1 MKLVI
6 VESPAKA
13 KTIERFLG
21 ADYRVE
27 ASNGHI
33 RDLPTKASDTPREI
47 RGEPWAKLG
56 VDTGGSFRPVWVVPE
71 QSRKKIA
78 ELRRVMS
85 RADEILLATDEDRE
99 GESISWHLVE
109 TLKPKVP
116 VKRIAFHEVTRSAI
130 RSALA
135 NPREVNRR
143 LVEAQE
149 ARRVLDRL
157 FGFELSEVLWR
168 KVRYGLSAGRVQSVA
183 LRLILDREAERRRFQ
198 RSRYWV
204 VRATLA
210 AREGEFPAQ
219 LIQAGDKRIANS
231 GSFFDSSTGELL
243 ASKKAVV
250 LDADAAGAA
259 AEAAFAAT
267 PWRVSGVKRETRRQR
282 PPPPFTTSTLQQVAS
297 GRLRLSPDRTMRIA
311 QNLYQGVEIG
321 GGAREGLIT
330 YMRTDSLTLSNRA
343 LADAGKHIR
352 TAFGEDYYDGPRR
365 YRTRSRSAQ
374 EAHEAIRPTD
384 ISRTPD
390 RMARFL
396 DADALK
402 LYRLIWIRTV
412 ASQMVDAQVDRTT
425 IDFAADIEGVE
436 HIFRATGSVVR
447 FPGFLR
453 VAPDARTSDQRL
465 PALETGALVHA
476 RAATLARQAGKAEDQ
491 TGTATTLLGV
501 EAEGKE
507 TRPPARYSE
516 ASLVKRLEEKGIGR
530 PSTYAETL
538 RKLRRRDY
546 VKKRSGGLVPTFV
559 GMAVNDLLC
568 RHFTRYVDTGFTA
581 RMEDD
586 LDEIAA
592 GDRDRSGF
600 LGHFYWGSGDEP
612 GLKPEIED
620 RKDAIEY
627 PVIALGDCARTG
639 KPIRIRI
646 GKRLPYLER
655 GEGRDRET
663 ASVPDDVLIDELT
676 VERAAELIES
686 AGDVLIGAD
695 PESGLPIYG
704 KSGPYGPYLQMGEG
718 GRGTKGRR
726 TQSLPRD
733 WSRHNL
739 TLEDALRLLSLPR
752 SLGKDPAT
760 GREIVA
766 TVGGLGPFVK
776 PADAKR
782 GEARGIE
789 SLDRVFT
796 ITLAEATALLA
807 QEKKS
812 RRRGPAVVRSLGA
825 DPATGSKIE
834 IRKGR
839 WGPYATDG
847 RVNASLPKG
856 TDPKE
861 IALEEAAALLAAK
874 RERAGAKKGAPK
886 GKRRSRRGAAVRRS
900 R

>member
-13 KTIERFLG
+13 KTIGRFLG
-21 ADYRVE
+21 TDYRVE

-33 RDLPTKASDTPREI
+33 RDLPTKASDAPREI

-71 QSRKKIA
+71 ESRKKIA
-78 ELRRVMS
+78 ELRRVVA

-109 TLKPKVP
+109 TLKPRVP
-116 VKRIAFHEVTRSAI
+116 VKRIAFHEVTSSAI
-130 RSALA
+130 REALA
-135 NPREVNRR
+135 NPREVNRG

-183 LRLILDREAERRRFQ
+183 LRLILDREAERRRFR

-210 AREGEFPAQ
+210 APDGEFPAQ
-219 LIQAGDKRIANS
+219 LMQIGDKRIANS

-250 LDADAAGAA
+250 LNADAAGAV
-259 AEAAFAAT
+259 AEAAAAAT
-267 PWRVSGVKRETRRQR
+267 PWRVSEVKRETRRQR

-297 GRLRLSPDRTMRIA
+297 GRLRMSPDRTMRIA
-311 QNLYQGVEIG
+311 QNLYQGIEIG
-321 GGAREGLIT
+321 GGEREGLIT

-343 LADAGKHIR
+343 LADAGKYIQ
-352 TAFGEDYYDGPRR
+352 TAFGKGYYNGPRR

-374 EAHEAIRPTD
+374 EAHEAIRPTEV
-384 ISRTPD
+384 SRTPE

-412 ASQMVDAQVDRTT
+412 ASQMVDASVDRTT
-425 IDFAADIEGVE
+425 IDFAASIEGDE
-436 HIFRATGSVVR
+436 HLFRATGSVVR
-447 FPGFLR
+447 FPGFLK
-453 VAPDARTSDQRL
+453 VAPDTRSSDQRL
-465 PALETGALVHA
+465 PALETGDLVHVRGDAPGTGEA
-476 RAATLARQAGKAEDQ
+476 RDRN
-491 TGTATTLLGV
+491 GTATTLLGV

-568 RHFTRYVDTGFTA
+568 RHFTRYVDIDFTA

-592 GDRDRSGF
+592 GDRDRRGF
-600 LGHFYWGSGDEP
+600 LGHFYWGNDGEP
-612 GLKPEIED
+612 GLKPEIEE

-627 PVIALGDCARTG
+627 PVISLGDCPRTG
-639 KPIRIRI
+639 KSIRIRI
-646 GKRLPYLER
+646 GKRMPYLER
-655 GEGRDRET
+655 GKGSGRDT

-686 AGDVLIGAD
+686 AGDVLIGTD
-695 PESGLPIYG
+695 PDSGLAVYG

-718 GRGTKGRR
+718 GRGKKGRR

-733 WSRHNL
+733 MNRHDLN
-739 TLEDALRLLSLPR
+739 LEDALRLLSLPR
-752 SLGKDPAT
+752 SLGKDPGT

-782 GEARGIE
+782 GEARGIA

-807 QEKKS
+807 QEKKT
-812 RRRGPAVVRSLGA
+812 RGRGPAVLRSLGA
-825 DPATGSKIE
+825 DAATGATIE

-847 RVNASLPKG
+847 KVNASLPKG
-856 TDPKE
+856 TDPKA

-874 RERAGAKKGAPK
+874 RDRAGTKKGAVRKKPK
-886 GKRRSRRGAAVRRS
+886 SRKGAAGRRPS